1 MAKTRRTT
9 STSSAIKRA
18 IKRVIKNV
26 TGPKAAKRKAPTTA
40 KRKTAARKATAR
52 KTAAKRG
59 SGKRTTIDTGRTK
72 MYAKRTPTGKF
83 KEMDVVGRSLSA
95 DRRQKAKAKT
105 KSGYGD
111 TGDRKKR

>member
-1 MAKTRRTT
+1 MAKTRRKT

-26 TGPKAAKRKAPTTA
+26 TGPKAAKRK
-40 KRKTAARKATAR
+40 AR